1 MKYRNFLNF
10 LMLIEMI
17 HQKMIDFQDFTTQSK
32 MTVTISRRSG
42 TQIKPVPT
50 LGGLPYRLFFHF
62 CTSRNPHPKPS
73 LI

>member
-1 MKYRNFLNF
+1 
-10 LMLIEMI
+10 MI
-17 HQKMIDFQDFTTQSK
+17 HQKMIDFQDFTTQSN
-32 MTVTISRRSG
+32 MTVTISRSSG

-62 CTSRNPHPKPS
+62 SDFCTSRNPRPKPS